1 MKKRWKLPCEIK
13 FFHPYEAG
21 DDRSHDSVIMDLE
34 HILNKY
40 RTFPSQK
47 HKDKAQTIKDENL
60 VAQRGIVIESEDE
73 DELNS
78 GERDANYKAD
88 DVLKPKQIRD
98 FPLDVQ
104 MKSQIGCTNDA
115 KLMKR
120 KHVRQPFLSLYK
132 IMPTEGEI
140 EKFIR
145 LQKKTGFPMLNQ
157 NVAAAG
163 KKIDQEDI
171 KKAEQHPGR
180 LVSPTTLNALAGIV
194 LN

>member
-1 MKKRWKLPCEIK
+1 
-13 FFHPYEAG
+13 
-21 DDRSHDSVIMDLE
+21 
-34 HILNKY
+34 
-40 RTFPSQK
+40 
-47 HKDKAQTIKDENL
+47 
-60 VAQRGIVIESEDE
+60 
-73 DELNS
+73 
-78 GERDANYKAD
+78 
-88 DVLKPKQIRD
+88 
-98 FPLDVQ
+98 

-120 KHVRQPFLSLYK
+120 KHVRQPFLSLFK

-194 LN
+194 LNQSSSSGFEDETDRTYLDDGKTDLADVSPDTYPGKKQQ